1 MSAFKTGSIVKGFY
15 KTGVYIGEIT
25 ACRPQHYLV
34 KVKAVLTHPAQGD
47 LHHPKQADVPF
58 FHERKA
64 LAYGEQTNIPHHMVK
79 PYDGEVPDYTESL
92 REATAQ
98 LRAKLN
104 EDGSEW
110 AKRSL
115 HHLDILEKEYFNRP

>member
-1 MSAFKTGSIVKGFY
+1 MSSFEIGSLVKGFY

-25 ACRPQHYLV
+25 DCRPQHYLV
-34 KVKAVLTHPAQGD
+34 KIKAVLTHPTQGD

-58 FHERKA
+58 FHERRA
-64 LAYGEQTNIPHHMVK
+64 LAFGEQTNITHQMVK
-79 PYDGEVPDYTESL
+79 PYEGEVPDYKESL
-92 REATAQ
+92 EQAVSRMKE
-98 LRAKLN
+98 RLN

-115 HHLDILEKEYFNRP
+115 QNMNVLEKEYFNRK